1 MGFLWDTNVD
11 VNSRRETAP
20 SLQASAVP
28 SQSQLEEWRKRKES
42 HEQVAVGEKVVRPTK
57 ELREQLG
64 KDGGHAEEKKG

>member
-1 MGFLWDTNVD
+1 MGSLWDTNTV

-20 SLQASAVP
+20 SPQTPSVP

-57 ELREQLG
+57 ELKEQLG
-64 KDGGHAEEKKG
+64 KDGRDTGGKKG